1 MQVQVFGKQD
11 CAKCETT
18 KHKFQHFITKLGL
31 SGKVAFQFFDMD
43 TVDGLT
49 EGAYRDVF
57 DVPTTI
63 IERDGEDVVRWEGII
78 PPTTDIKQ
86 HLGTA

>member
-1 MQVQVFGKQD
+1 MQVQVFGKQN

-18 KHKFQHFITKLGL
+18 KHKVAHFITKLGL
-31 SGKVAFQFFDMD
+31 GGKVEMQFFDME
-43 TVDGLT
+43 TVEGLT
-49 EGAYRDVF
+49 EGAFRDVF

-63 IERDGEDVVRWEGII
+63 IQNEGQDLARWEGTI
-78 PPTTDIKQ
+78 PPTADIKK